1 MEKLSVKYLNELLL
15 LSLSNKE
22 VLEVICEHLKYQYI
36 PDEFV
41 QYKKILKSIITL
53 YQNTSTI
60 PTVGIIS
67 QQHIKDHKV
76 QETLTEIQKSSFPE
90 KDLMLQTLERYVKQ
104 SKFVL
109 LNDKL
114 FNLYNEGKHEEAIE
128 LQAKESPEIV
138 NYTINN
144 NGSYYSK
151 VYGGFNKRLGNRVE
165 KSRSEQD
172 KSDKILFGIYPLDV
186 LTDGGLDVS
195 DTVLW
200 ILRSGVG
207 KSTALKWN
215 AISAVRKHR
224 NVLHIQLEGSLEEC
238 EDKYDQI
245 WTACLYRDIKKG
257 NINGER
263 YQKLQKIINYMQN
276 SSVDIFIHAFEQFNS
291 ASCVDVRNLISD
303 FNKIYGHVDEVII
316 DYLKHLHPG
325 DGVKYGADI
334 QGVKMKKENA
344 SEKLKN
350 LAVEFRTRI
359 ITADQAS
366 DVPMEIWNDPN
377 KVLTRHNIS
386 GAKNL
391 PDSYSYV
398 FTGNQTNDERKKEV
412 MRIHPEKLR
421 NYKLPDKP
429 IRIATDYDHGRFFDF
444 KRSREL
450 YVNPTTG
457 EYEF

>member
-151 VYGGFNKRLGNRVE
+151 F
-165 KSRSEQD
+165 
-172 KSDKILFGIYPLDV
+172 
-186 LTDGGLDVS
+186 
-195 DTVLW
+195 
-200 ILRSGVG
+200 
-207 KSTALKWN
+207 
-215 AISAVRKHR
+215 
-224 NVLHIQLEGSLEEC
+224 
-238 EDKYDQI
+238 
-245 WTACLYRDIKKG
+245 
-257 NINGER
+257 
-263 YQKLQKIINYMQN
+263 
-276 SSVDIFIHAFEQFNS
+276 
-291 ASCVDVRNLISD
+291 
-303 FNKIYGHVDEVII
+303 
-316 DYLKHLHPG
+316 
-325 DGVKYGADI
+325 
-334 QGVKMKKENA
+334 
-344 SEKLKN
+344 
-350 LAVEFRTRI
+350 
-359 ITADQAS
+359 
-366 DVPMEIWNDPN
+366 
-377 KVLTRHNIS
+377 
-386 GAKNL
+386 
-391 PDSYSYV
+391 YV
-398 FTGNQTNDERKKEV
+398 
-412 MRIHPEKLR
+412 
-421 NYKLPDKP
+421 
-429 IRIATDYDHGRFFDF
+429 
-444 KRSREL
+444 
-450 YVNPTTG
+450 
-457 EYEF
+457 